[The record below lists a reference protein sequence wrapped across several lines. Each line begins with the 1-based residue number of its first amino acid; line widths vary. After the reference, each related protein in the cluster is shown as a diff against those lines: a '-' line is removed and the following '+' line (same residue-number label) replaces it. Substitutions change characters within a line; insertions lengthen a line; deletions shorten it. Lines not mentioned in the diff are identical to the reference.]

1 MTVRPVLESGR
12 TVSFPAAGGSMRPF
26 FRDGSVL
33 TLKAATRYRRGDI
46 VLART
51 VPHGP
56 VVLHY
61 VARTGADAWVLMG
74 AANLRQK
81 ELCLPGDIAGK
92 VVSPAFRR
100 QWVMLWH
107 LLLPLRRGLM
117 WIYRKIYE

>member
-1 MTVRPVLESGR
+1 
-12 TVSFPAAGGSMRPF
+12 MRPF